1 MNEVI
6 SDFTLD
12 APKERRDAAE
22 HRRRILVAARA
33 LFAAQGV
40 DATNMTEI
48 ARAANIGQGTLYRRF
63 AHKGELCE
71 ALLKENMQCFQ
82 KEMESRFAA
91 DQSSTAL
98 QRLELLLGEM
108 SRFNEQNYPLL
119 TAMIDSANGLR
130 RGEVFQNPYYLWT
143 HATIMRLLQQG
154 MATGEVREM
163 DADLTAHLM
172 LAALKGS
179 AHCHNHRQFDYS
191 SEQIVRTVRGL
202 LIEGLRT
209 RP

>member
-22 HRRRILVAARA
+22 HRRRILLAARA

-82 KEMESRFAA
+82 REMESRFTA

-98 QRLELLLGEM
+98 QRLEMLLGETN
-108 SRFNEQNYPLL
+108 RFHEQNYPLL
-119 TAMIDSANGLR
+119 TAMIDS
-130 RGEVFQNPYYLWT
+130 
-143 HATIMRLLQQG
+143 
-154 MATGEVREM
+154 
-163 DADLTAHLM
+163 
-172 LAALKGS
+172 
-179 AHCHNHRQFDYS
+179 
-191 SEQIVRTVRGL
+191 
-202 LIEGLRT
+202 
-209 RP
+209 